1 MKKLI
6 LISIIFICVNIQL
19 SIAQDLNKINDSTVL
34 KCFDNNSECHSQ
46 ILAYCEDTATQKK
59 KIVISKEDERKK
71 VRKILEAKKKEYYT
85 KEMNLTEDEAK
96 IFFPVLDQFE
106 NKHRKIIHER
116 KKLSHNFEI
125 EKKEISDAKAKQINK
140 QWFDLQK
147 QEFDL
152 MLEYMKIFETI
163 LSPKKLFLFHKAHE
177 DFMRGLIKGVGSK
190 NKNFPQFNPNG
201 KL

>member
-6 LISIIFICVNIQL
+6 LISIIFICAGIQ
-19 SIAQDLNKINDSTVL
+19 SAKAQNTDCISDSAVL
-34 KCFDNNSECHSQ
+34 KCFDKNADDRFEL
-46 ILAYCEDTATQKK
+46 LAYCEDTAKQHKK
-59 KIVISKEDERKK
+59 FTIDKKDREKIHKMLDE
-71 VRKILEAKKKEYYT
+71 KKKEYYT

-96 IFFPVLDQFE
+96 VFFPILDQFE
-106 NKHRKIIHER
+106 SKHRKITHER

-125 EKKEISDAKAKQINK
+125 GKIAITDAEAKRINK

-177 DFMRGLIKGVGSK
+177 NFMRELIKSVGFK
-190 NKNFPQFNPNG
+190 NKNLPPFNFNG
-201 KL
+201 RL